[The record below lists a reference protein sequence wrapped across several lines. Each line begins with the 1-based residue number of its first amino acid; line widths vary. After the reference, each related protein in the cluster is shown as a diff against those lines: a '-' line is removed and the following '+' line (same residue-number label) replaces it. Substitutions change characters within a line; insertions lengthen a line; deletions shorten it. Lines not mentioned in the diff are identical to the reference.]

1 MPDILRHI
9 APYEE
14 FLHVRRKELNLRTI
28 KAELLILTGFIF
40 ILAGTIV
47 LEKPFIMRIYEKAAA
62 FGFLC
67 DVAMPRAADFSS
79 PDPCEGQSHAF
90 EAGLGEMVKARSYNS
105 VIADTQSRHGFVYED
120 VYDDPAYDALLN
132 GPSGMMCVIEI
143 PSIHVLLPVGH
154 GTGTDLLRDAA
165 GHMHGTSLPIGGT
178 STHAVIAAHS
188 GLADR
193 ELFTRLPL
201 IQPGDEFY
209 IYVAGEKHTYKV
221 DTITICLPNETEA
234 LKVVEGKDIVT
245 LMTCVPYGINTHRLF
260 VRGTRC
266 ASCENQSESSL
277 VSARRREYARS
288 VLCMAGMFFLFA
300 ALTAIYTAHVYRAL
314 SRIRLN
320 GKRSIL

>member
-1 MPDILRHI
+1 MGR
-9 APYEE
+9 ERS
-14 FLHVRRKELNLRTI
+14 VLRTL
-28 KAELLILTGFIF
+28 KAELLIFTGFIF
-40 ILAGTIV
+40 ILTGTIV
-47 LEKPFIMRIYEKAAA
+47 LEKPFIIRTYEKAAS

-67 DVAMPRAADFSS
+67 DVAMYRYPDCTPAHTDEGIRAPGAYNGS
-79 PDPCEGQSHAF
+79 ELQ
-90 EAGLGEMVKARSYNS
+90 KARSYNMS
-105 VIADTQSRHGFVYED
+105 ITDMQRRQGFVYEEE
-120 VYDDPAYDALLN
+120 YTDPDYDALLC
-132 GPSGMMCVIEI
+132 GPSGMMGVIEI

-154 GTGTDLLRDAA
+154 GTGTELLRSAA

-188 GLADR
+188 GLVDR

-277 VSARRREYARS
+277 EFARRREYARS
-288 VLCMAGMFFLFA
+288 ILCMAGMFFLSA
-300 ALTAIYTAHVYRAL
+300 VETAIYAAHVYRAL
-314 SRIRLN
+314 SCIRLN
-320 GKRSIL
+320 EKRSIL

>member
-14 FLHVRRKELNLRTI
+14 FLHVRRKELDLRTI

-90 EAGLGEMVKARSYNS
+90 DTELSEMVKARSYNS
-105 VIADTQSRHGFVYED
+105 VIADTQSRHGFIYED

-165 GHMHGTSLPIGGT
+165 GHMHGTSLPIGGP
-178 STHAVIAAHS
+178 SSHAVIAAHS
-188 GLADR
+188 GLVDR
-193 ELFTRLPL
+193 ELFTHLPCVR
-201 IQPGDEFY
+201 IGDEFN
-209 IYVAGEKHTYKV
+209 IYVLGEKHTYRV
-221 DTITICLPNETEA
+221 DKISTVLPDDTEA
-234 LKVVEGKDIVT
+234 LSVADGRDMVT

-260 VRGTRC
+260 VRGERYTDETNVT
-266 ASCENQSESSL
+266 ASDL
-277 VSARRREYARS
+277 LTARRREYARS
-288 VLCMAGMFFLFA
+288 VLYIAGMFLLSA
-300 ALTAIYTAHVYRAL
+300 VETAIYAMHVYKVT
-314 SRIRLN
+314 SRIRQN
-320 GKRSIL
+320 RKRSIV

>member
-1 MPDILRHI
+1 M
-9 APYEE
+9 
-14 FLHVRRKELNLRTI
+14 RTL
-28 KAELLILTGFIF
+28 KAELLIFIGFIF
-40 ILAGTIV
+40 IFTGTIV
-47 LEKPFIMRIYEKAAA
+47 LEKPFIIRTYEKAAS

-67 DVAMPRAADFSS
+67 DVAMYRYEDCTPTHTDK
-79 PDPCEGQSHAF
+79 
-90 EAGLGEMVKARSYNS
+90 GLCAPETYGSNELQKARIYNMS
-105 VIADTQSRHGFVYED
+105 ITDMQKRQGFVYED
-120 VYDDPAYDALLN
+120 EYTDPDYDALLC
-132 GPSGMMCVIEI
+132 GPYGMMGVIEI

-154 GTGTDLLRDAA
+154 GTGTELLRSAA

-221 DTITICLPNETEA
+221 DTITICLPNETKA
-234 LKVVEGKDIVT
+234 LKVIEGKDIVT